1 MIVTEN
7 LQKSYTL
14 GGSTI
19 HALAGVDL
27 EIPQGQFVAIVGA
40 SGSGKSTLMHML
52 GGLDRPNAGKVW
64 INGEN
69 IANLPQNKLASF
81 RNKTMGFVFQQ
92 FQLMPRQSALKN
104 VMLPLSYRRPPH
116 PDAAARAEAAL
127 TQVGLGDRLRNRPTQ
142 LSGGQQQRVAIARA
156 LVGDPSL
163 LLADEPTGALDSHTS
178 SEIMH
183 LFKSLG
189 AHGLTILLITHDMQI
204 AAHAE
209 RVIRMVDGQIVEDTL
224 TGGHA

>member
-1 MIVTEN
+1 
-7 LQKSYTL
+7 
-14 GGSTI
+14 
-19 HALAGVDL
+19 
-27 EIPQGQFVAIVGA
+27 
-40 SGSGKSTLMHML
+40 
-52 GGLDRPNAGKVW
+52 
-64 INGEN
+64 
-69 IANLPQNKLASF
+69 
-81 RNKTMGFVFQQ
+81 
-92 FQLMPRQSALKN
+92 
-104 VMLPLSYRRPPH
+104 MLPLSYRRPPH